1 MTLKNPIPEYL
12 EYSGKHVV
20 ICAGT
25 HLLASALVVKVNIPF
40 RHRVIKLRSH
50 LNVVTS
56 VGDSVVTLKNTAG
69 VAWTG
74 GVLTITNAGAA
85 VADRDTSTAIT
96 AGEQV
101 QAKDTD
107 VQISIDGG
115 SDAGEATFW
124 LEVEHSDP

>member
-12 EYSGKHVV
+12 EFSGKHVT
-20 ICAGT
+20 ICCGT
-25 HLLASALVVKVNIPF
+25 HLLLDALVIKINIPF

-50 LNVVTS
+50 VNVVPT
-56 VGDSVVTLKNTAG
+56 VADVVATLKNTAG

-74 GVLTITNAGAA
+74 GVLTITQAGSA
-85 VADRDTSTAIT
+85 VGDRDTSTAIT

-107 VQISIDGG
+107 VQIDLTAAPG
-115 SDAGEATFW
+115 AGEATFW